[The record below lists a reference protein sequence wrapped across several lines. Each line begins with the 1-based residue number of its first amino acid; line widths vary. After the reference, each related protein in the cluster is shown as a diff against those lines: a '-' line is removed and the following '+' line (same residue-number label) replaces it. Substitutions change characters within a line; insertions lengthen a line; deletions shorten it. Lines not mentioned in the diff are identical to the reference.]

1 MISEMVEEL
10 GHRVVAEA
18 GSIREA
24 QGMAETVEFDL
35 ALLDINVGGQSIAP
49 IAEVIERRGLPFL
62 FVTGYRSH
70 DLPESFSERPLL
82 RKPFAILR
90 LKVAIEAVLS

>member
-1 MISEMVEEL
+1 MTQTRQERQAAIFVVEDETLIRMMISEMVEEL

-35 ALLDINVGGQSIAP
+35 ALLDINVGGQSKRQHA
-49 IAEVIERRGLPFL
+49 F
-62 FVTGYRSH
+62 
-70 DLPESFSERPLL
+70 
-82 RKPFAILR
+82 
-90 LKVAIEAVLS
+90 